1 MYSTSL
7 TPTPTPTLTLSPSTN
22 VRTILLLPTN
32 KVVLFVPDFTGTTS
46 TARNVLEDSIN
57 RKDAAF
63 TIGRAAWLVN
73 ALVTGNFENLTVGCQ
88 DAMHQPQRGKAI
100 YAFLD
105 PVVKAAI
112 EAGADAAYLSGAGP
126 TIAAI
131 TSGASGDIFTQRATE
146 RVDQEVA
153 TAMLEAAK
161 MSGVCG
167 KVRGEEPCLVCIT
180 TSFS

>member
-1 MYSTSL
+1 MC
-7 TPTPTPTLTLSPSTN
+7 
-22 VRTILLLPTN
+22 VRLLVILRTN
-32 KVVLFVPDFTGTTS
+32 KVILFVPDFTGETS
-46 TARNVLEDSIN
+46 SARDLLPESIS

-63 TIGRAAWLVN
+63 TIGRVAWLIN
-73 ALVTGNFENLTVGCQ
+73 ALATGNLENLTVGCQ
-88 DAMHQPQRGKAI
+88 DAMHQPQRGKAM
-100 YAFLD
+100 YTYLE
-105 PVVKAAI
+105 PVVKAAT

-153 TAMLEAAK
+153 TAILEAANK
-161 MSGVCG
+161 LGVCG
-167 KVRGEEPCLVCIT
+167 EVRGEEPHFVFLFCITT